1 MKGKKKIASILACA
15 MLLSAAP
22 VEAMAYTV
30 PDTVRVGLESV
41 CKNVASASIGV
52 WELQIGMQKGDGF
65 QRGGVITSSGLFT
78 ARPAVGDYIAVDKT
92 MDCADA
98 LDMAK
103 DMKKSGLDTYAA
115 YLSGG
120 EWTVYV
126 KDASV
131 SAVEAAADEN
141 ASRVSFEG
149 VAITGGEA
157 PVLVPENA
165 VMMGGNVADT
175 FKLNSMPYRGMLT
188 FSVNGSS
195 MTGVNIIGLEEYLY
209 GVVPSEMPKSYDAE
223 ALKAQAVAARTYAM
237 TKLGAHTGSGYQLC
251 DTTACQVYKGYS
263 NEADATTAAVDA
275 TAGEVACYNGSPIEA
290 VFSAST
296 GGYTESSE
304 NVWNTAVPYLRAVSE
319 PGEYGDNS
327 WTKTLTLDELTALL
341 QAKGENIGTA
351 KDIVITKL
359 STGGRVQALQIVGT
373 SGTKTLTKEAIR
385 TYFSSACGTL
395 PSKMFTINGKGGTVT
410 GGTSTSAK
418 GGLLSAV
425 ARQGIVAKTEGA
437 LSYLNGKKLSVD
449 VDAAQPA
456 QNTDNEAYAVY
467 NVSISTVANGKFVFS
482 GSGSGHGVGLSQKG
496 AQGMAQMGYDYK
508 EILCHYIQALRLR
521 ADIMKEFRA
530 FLLSRTGWQDEN
542 GNTVVFSETNL
553 TGETAGDGLW
563 LFLDEGLRCGGM
575 HRRIAASEAAVRETL
590 CGVGKEQLWEKIAAD
605 WAKEA

>member
-52 WELQIGMQKGDGF
+52 WELQIGMHKGDGF

-98 LDMAK
+98 LDMAN

-115 YLSGG
+115 YLSGRD
-120 EWTVYV
+120 WTVYV
-126 KDASV
+126 KDASA
-131 SAVEAAADEN
+131 SAVEKAADEN

-157 PVLVPENA
+157 PVLVPEDA

-237 TKLGAHTGSGYQLC
+237 TKLGAHAGSGYQLC

-263 NEADATTAAVDA
+263 NEADATTAARLKRCSPHLQAAIPKAVKMYGIRRCRICVRFPNRGNTA
-275 TAGEVACYNGSPIEA
+275 ITAG
-290 VFSAST
+290 
-296 GGYTESSE
+296 
-304 NVWNTAVPYLRAVSE
+304 
-319 PGEYGDNS
+319 
-327 WTKTLTLDELTALL
+327 
-341 QAKGENIGTA
+341 Q
-351 KDIVITKL
+351 
-359 STGGRVQALQIVGT
+359 
-373 SGTKTLTKEAIR
+373 
-385 TYFSSACGTL
+385 
-395 PSKMFTINGKGGTVT
+395 
-410 GGTSTSAK
+410 
-418 GGLLSAV
+418 
-425 ARQGIVAKTEGA
+425 
-437 LSYLNGKKLSVD
+437 
-449 VDAAQPA
+449 
-456 QNTDNEAYAVY
+456 
-467 NVSISTVANGKFVFS
+467 
-482 GSGSGHGVGLSQKG
+482 
-496 AQGMAQMGYDYK
+496 
-508 EILCHYIQALRLR
+508 RL
-521 ADIMKEFRA
+521 
-530 FLLSRTGWQDEN
+530 
-542 GNTVVFSETNL
+542 
-553 TGETAGDGLW
+553 
-563 LFLDEGLRCGGM
+563 
-575 HRRIAASEAAVRETL
+575 
-590 CGVGKEQLWEKIAAD
+590 
-605 WAKEA
+605 

>member
-98 LDMAK
+98 LDMAN

-115 YLSGG
+115 YLSGRD
-120 EWTVYV
+120 WTVYV
-126 KDASV
+126 KDASA
-131 SAVEAAADEN
+131 SAVEKAADEN

-157 PVLVPENA
+157 PVLVPEDA

-304 NVWNTAVPYLRAVSE
+304 NVWNTAVPYLRAVPE

-327 WTKTLTLDELTALL
+327 WTKALTLDELTALL

-351 KDIVITKL
+351 KDIVITKI
-359 STGGRVQALQIVGT
+359 STGGRVQELQIVGT
-373 SGTKTLTKEAIR
+373 SGTKMLTKEAIR

-410 GGTSTSAK
+410 GGTSTSTK
-418 GGLLSAV
+418 GGLLLAA

-456 QNTDNEAYAVY
+456 QNTDNGAYAVY
-467 NVSISTVANGKFVFS
+467 SVSISTVANGKFVFS

-508 EILCHYIQALRLR
+508 EILRHYY
-521 ADIMKEFRA
+521 
-530 FLLSRTGWQDEN
+530 TGI
-542 GNTVVFSETNL
+542 TI
-553 TGETAGDGLW
+553 
-563 LFLDEGLRCGGM
+563 EG
-575 HRRIAASEAAVRETL
+575 
-590 CGVGKEQLWEKIAAD
+590 
-605 WAKEA
+605 

>member
-98 LDMAK
+98 LDMAN

-115 YLSGG
+115 YLSGRD
-120 EWTVYV
+120 WTVYV
-126 KDASV
+126 KDASA
-131 SAVEAAADEN
+131 SDVEEAADEN

-157 PVLVPENA
+157 PVLVPEDA

-237 TKLGAHTGSGYQLC
+237 TKLGAHVGSGYQLC

-304 NVWNTAVPYLRAVSE
+304 NVWNAAVPYLRAVPE

-351 KDIVITKL
+351 KDIVITKI
-359 STGGRVQALQIVGT
+359 STGGRVQELQIVGT

-418 GGLLSAV
+418 GGLLLAA

-449 VDAAQPA
+449 VDAAQSA
-456 QNTDNEAYAVY
+456 QNTDNGAYAVY
-467 NVSISTVANGKFVFS
+467 SVSISTVANGKFVFS

-508 EILCHYIQALRLR
+508 EILCHYY
-521 ADIMKEFRA
+521 
-530 FLLSRTGWQDEN
+530 TGI
-542 GNTVVFSETNL
+542 TI
-553 TGETAGDGLW
+553 
-563 LFLDEGLRCGGM
+563 EG
-575 HRRIAASEAAVRETL
+575 
-590 CGVGKEQLWEKIAAD
+590 
-605 WAKEA
+605 